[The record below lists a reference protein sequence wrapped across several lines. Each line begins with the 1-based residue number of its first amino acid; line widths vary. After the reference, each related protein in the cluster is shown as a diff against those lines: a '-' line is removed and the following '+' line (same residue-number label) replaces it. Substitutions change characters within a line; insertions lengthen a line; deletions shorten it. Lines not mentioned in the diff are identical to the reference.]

1 MSSSEEDEVISAH
14 EEESG
19 DEAEDAEAAS
29 SVEENEPEEDGEEEA
44 GGAEK
49 SFKELG
55 LCDALCEACERVNW
69 RAPTKVQLAAIPP
82 ALDGR
87 DVIALAET
95 GSGKTGAFALPIL
108 QNLMQ
113 NPQRNYA
120 LVLSPTRELA
130 IQIAEHFSALGSSI
144 GLSVAVIVGGVDMAS
159 QAITLAKRP
168 HVIVAT
174 PGRLVSKL
182 ERASWKNPVKVEISA
197 SKYQTV
203 DRLKQYYMFI
213 PFKYKEAYLVHV
225 LNEKAGN
232 SVIIFCATCASVMK
246 TGLMLRHLG
255 FTSIA
260 LHGQMNQPARIGAL
274 NKFKSKDC
282 SVEVYQS
289 VEANLGSKLPA
300 YLARNED
307 VMPLVE
313 HVSQAMR
320 QAAQKYKES
329 NENGAGAKRRGGGGR
344 GDEDDRKP
352 RGGKKG
358 RRF

>member
-29 SVEENEPEEDGEEEA
+29 SVEENEPEEAEGDGEEEA
-44 GGAEK
+44 GDAQK

-144 GLSVAVIVGGVDMAS
+144 GLSVAV
-159 QAITLAKRP
+159 
-168 HVIVAT
+168 
-174 PGRLVSKL
+174 
-182 ERASWKNPVKVEISA
+182 VEISA

-213 PFKYKEAYLVHV
+213 PFKYKASALSSFPSTSLQEAYLVHV

-246 TGLMLRHLG
+246 TAFMLRHLG

-260 LHGQMNQPARIGAL
+260 LHGQMNQ
-274 NKFKSKDC
+274 
-282 SVEVYQS
+282 VYQS

-300 YLARNED
+300 YSARNED

-329 NENGAGAKRRGGGGR
+329 NENGAGAKRRGGGR

>member
-19 DEAEDAEAAS
+19 DEAEDAEVAS
-29 SVEENEPEEDGEEEA
+29 SVEENETEDAEENGEEEA
-44 GGAEK
+44 RDAEK

-144 GLSVAVIVGGVDMAS
+144 GLSVAVVVGGVDMAT

-168 HVIVAT
+168 HVIVGT
-174 PGRLVSKL
+174 KRST
-182 ERASWKNPVKVEISA
+182 ASNSTTC
-197 SKYQTV
+197 SFRSST
-203 DRLKQYYMFI
+203 RH
-213 PFKYKEAYLVHV
+213 EAYLVHV

-246 TGLMLRHLG
+246 TAFMLRHLG

-260 LHGQMNQPARIGAL
+260 LHGQMNQ
-274 NKFKSKDC
+274 
-282 SVEVYQS
+282 S

-300 YLARNED
+300 YPARSED

-329 NENGAGAKRRGGGGR
+329 NENGAGAKRRGDGR
-344 GDEDDRKP
+344 GDEDDRRP